1 MTVSQ
6 SMSGDD
12 TADVKA
18 QKLEQYGELRERI
31 TGMRPVT
38 VRELAILLYVET
50 TAGCSYCRDDFMAHV
65 FALAGLENDNI
76 SQEAALRPSVG
87 GSAGEAMPAPM
98 SHCATRA
105 AIEIDDIQTAA
116 GCLHALLV
124 SVYEVSTEI
133 QYLLP
138 DGSRDLSAERL
149 NRLII
154 LARDEAE
161 RIDQQV
167 EAYIDDEKA
176 KRGAGE

>member
-1 MTVSQ
+1 
-6 SMSGDD
+6 
-12 TADVKA
+12 
-18 QKLEQYGELRERI
+18 
-31 TGMRPVT
+31 
-38 VRELAILLYVET
+38 
-50 TAGCSYCRDDFMAHV
+50 
-65 FALAGLENDNI
+65 
-76 SQEAALRPSVG
+76 
-87 GSAGEAMPAPM
+87 MPAPV

-105 AIEIDDIQTAA
+105 TIEIDDIQTAA

-154 LARDEAE
+154 QARDEAE

-167 EAYIDDEKA
+167 EVYIESEKA
-176 KRGAGE
+176 KGTKR